1 MAKTA
6 FQTTSTESAPFVQ
19 FTIESRVLRE
29 LGERLVSDA
38 EVALTELIKNS
49 FDADASEC
57 TISLSNAQLV
67 IRDNGSGMTFD
78 DFRTKWMRI
87 ATGNKE
93 NNPISSRYGR
103 KLTGSKGVG
112 RFAVRF
118 LGKILVLETVA
129 VDKNGEL
136 KKLTATFDW
145 AVLDQDVDILDLQV
159 PYKLEPT
166 AESPGTSLTIKK
178 LRVAIEQKT
187 LYNVKSGV
195 LGIASPVYAFINDAP
210 EHVQQRFV
218 NDADAS
224 EDPGFNVL
232 FEDDIHGQEESTP
245 LAAIVLANAV
255 ASTKIDYTGDEF
267 EVVVNHSLRGEVFRQ
282 VYTMEN
288 QIGSDVY
295 IDIRYFPKR
304 SGVFQRNDD
313 FRAPAAWE
321 WVRENNGVK
330 VYDHGFHIK
339 PYGTNDD
346 DWLQLDHDTA
356 FNRRKWRSSLTEQ
369 FFPMDPQDAAQ
380 PKRNPMI
387 GLPTNYQTVGAIFLE
402 SLSSNSGDEETLS
415 PSMDRQGF
423 IANAGFSQ
431 MRRLARFAVELIAH
445 FDKKIQLEDEEK
457 ARNARYIQRTIE
469 IDSAIREIQ
478 SSATLTKEDK
488 ERIVTHYSRVKSDIR
503 NLDEYDRNAREG
515 LEAMSL
521 LGVVAGFMTHEF
533 QAALMHIE
541 TAANVIRSLAEKDR
555 TLNKQVEKI
564 EESIKYF
571 NGYIEYTNLFVSN
584 LHLSEVKPYKV
595 LPTVMHVISTFNR
608 FQVERNVQVDVSGVE
623 KNLAAPLIPAA
634 MYQGIIHNLYTNALK
649 ILLSSPQDQK
659 VIAIQS
665 WNEKGKNILQ
675 VLDNGPGIA
684 PEVERRI
691 WDPLYTTTSSGN
703 NPLGSGMGLGLPLVR
718 KVVLARRGS
727 IELVAPPDGFK
738 TCFRV
743 ELPLE

>member
-6 FQTTSTESAPFVQ
+6 SNSKTNEEQPYVQ

-57 TISLSNAQLV
+57 TIVLSGDQLV
-67 IRDNGSGMTFD
+67 IQDNGNGMSFD

-93 NNPISSRYGR
+93 KNPISSRYKR

-118 LGKILVLETVA
+118 LGKKLILESVA
-129 VDKNGEL
+129 VNSEGMLE
-136 KKLTATFDW
+136 KLTAGFDW
-145 AVLDQDVDILDLQV
+145 AILDQNVDILDLKV

-166 AESPGTSLTIKK
+166 NSATGTTLTIQG
-178 LRVAIEQKT
+178 LRVGIEQRT

-195 LGIASPVYAFINDAP
+195 LGIASPVYAFLNDAP
-210 EHVQQRFV
+210 EAVQQRFSLD
-218 NDADAS
+218 NS

-232 FEDDIHGQEESTP
+232 FDEDIRDNEDLTP

-255 ASTKIDYTGDEF
+255 ASTRIHFTNNEF
-267 EVVVNHSLRGEVFRQ
+267 EVIVHHSQRGEVFRES
-282 VYTMEN
+282 YTMDN
-288 QIGSDVY
+288 TIGSDIY
-295 IDIRYFPKR
+295 IDVRYFPKR
-304 SGVFQRNDD
+304 AGVFQRNDD
-313 FRAPAAWE
+313 FRGPAAWN
-321 WVRENNGVK
+321 WIRTNNGVK

-339 PYGTNDD
+339 PYGTDED
-346 DWLQLDHDTA
+346 DWLQLNHDTA
-356 FNRRKWRSSLTEQ
+356 YNRRRWRSTLTEQ
-369 FFPMDPQDAAQ
+369 FFPMDPVDANEA
-380 PKRNPMI
+380 KRNPMVS
-387 GLPTNYQTVGAIFLE
+387 LPTNYQTVGAIFLE
-402 SLSSNSGDEETLS
+402 SLSIKDAGDDSLS

-423 IANAGFSQ
+423 IANAGFAQ
-431 MRRLARFAVELIAH
+431 LQDLTRFSVELIAH

-457 ARNARYIQRTIE
+457 ARNALYVQRTVE

-478 SSATLTKEDK
+478 NSVSLNKADK
-488 ERIVTHYSRVKSDIR
+488 ERIVTHYSRVKSDIK
-503 NLDEYDRNAREG
+503 NLEEYDRNAREG
-515 LEAMSL
+515 LETMSL

-533 QAALMHIE
+533 QAALMHLE
-541 TAANVIRSLAEKDR
+541 TAANKIR
-555 TLNKQVEKI
+555 TLALKDPSLNSEVESI
-564 EESIKYF
+564 DNSIKYF
-571 NGYIEYTNLFVSN
+571 TGYIDYTKLFVSS
-584 LHLSEVKPYKV
+584 LHLTDVKPYKV
-595 LPTVMHVISTFNR
+595 LPTVMHVISTFNK
-608 FQVERNVQVDVSGVE
+608 FQIERNVEVDTSGIE
-623 KNLAAPLIPAA
+623 KNLVAPLLPAA
-634 MYQGIIHNLYTNALK
+634 MYQGIVHNLYTNSLK
-649 ILLSSPQDQK
+649 ILLSSSQK
-659 VIAIQS
+659 HKLIAIQS
-665 WNEKGKNILQ
+665 WNEKGRNILQ

-718 KVVLARRGS
+718 KVVQARRGT
-727 IELVAPPDGFK
+727 IELVPPPEGFS

-743 ELPLE
+743 ELPLD